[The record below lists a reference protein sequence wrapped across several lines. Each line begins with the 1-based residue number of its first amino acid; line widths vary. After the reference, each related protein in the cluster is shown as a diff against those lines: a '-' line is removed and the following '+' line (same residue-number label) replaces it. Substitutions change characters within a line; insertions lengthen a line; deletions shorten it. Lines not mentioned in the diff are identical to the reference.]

1 MVSFFKDKSPA
12 AVFGLVIVSIGI
24 RAFFW
29 RQSPHI
35 VTSPAD
41 GLIYY
46 LLVPLSSLPGGAV
59 AVLYHLLVV
68 IQALRL
74 NYALNDARM
83 FAKPAYTTALAY
95 VLLTALL
102 PSWNELTS
110 ALVINSMVIWLIY
123 RMIKLYNTQHPKTL
137 VYNIGLITGSAVLL
151 YFPALPLALVGF
163 FAVAFLRPFRL
174 NEWIILLIGIITPLY
189 FIAGWL
195 FLNDKFYQIPD
206 ALKIFQLIV
215 LHPSNL
221 LFTVIIFAFAAIATI
236 AGVFIW
242 QSNSGRMVIQAR
254 KVWSILFIM
263 LVLLLPTVYV
273 MSDAWPNAL
282 LLATVPAAAFVSNTF
297 FYPKRNIG
305 PALLFWL
312 FVALIVYVNW
322 FVIKI

>member
-1 MVSFFKDKSPA
+1 VVSFFKDKSPA

-29 RQSPHI
+29 KQLPTI
-35 VTSPAD
+35 VTSPDD

-46 LLVPLSSLPGGAV
+46 LLIRLFALHGSAI

-68 IQALRL
+68 VQALRL
-74 NYALNDARM
+74 NYALNDVRM
-83 FAKPAYTTALAY
+83 FSKPAYTTALAY

-102 PSWNELTS
+102 PSWNNLTS
-110 ALVINSMVIWLIY
+110 ALVINSLLIWLIY
-123 RMIKLYNTQHPKTL
+123 RMIRLYNTQRPKTL
-137 VYNIGLITGSAVLL
+137 VYNIGLITGGTILL
-151 YFPALPLALVGF
+151 YYPSFPLAFVAF
-163 FAVAFLRPFRL
+163 FAVAFLRPFRP

-189 FIAGWL
+189 FLAGWL
-195 FLNDKFYQIPD
+195 FLNDKFYLITD
-206 ALKIFQLIV
+206 SLKIFRLVIIR
-215 LHPSNL
+215 PANL
-221 LFTVIIFAFAAIATI
+221 LFTVITFSLAAFAII
-236 AGVFIW
+236 VGIFMW
-242 QSNSGRMVIQAR
+242 QSNSGRMTIQAR

-263 LVLLLPTVYV
+263 LILLLPTVYL

-282 LLATVPAAAFVSNTF
+282 LLATVPASVFVSNTF

-322 FVIKI
+322 FVTKI